1 MQFNVY
7 SLVLLTAIFLFSFNT
22 RSATWSE
29 NELHIQHGK
38 LNQPFAEV
46 SGTELTTT
54 IFTFQ
59 HVSGWEYGG
68 NFFFAD
74 YSSTSAG
81 DELYAEWYPTL
92 SSKAL
97 FNANYSGVLSDIS
110 FVMGVNMAPES
121 DVLKYLPGIQLHLDV
136 EGFQFLNVLVTAYLD
151 DSEGL
156 SAGGA
161 PKEDDSWMVD
171 IAWRYPLSLSSQQ
184 FYIEGHAEY
193 IDERTSEIPGAVVE
207 SWVLA
212 QIQARWDAGQ
222 AFFNVKDRLFLG
234 VEYQYWN
241 NKLGTQEEDSVVQAL
256 AVWRF

>member
-7 SLVLLTAIFLFSFNT
+7 SLVVLIATLIYSH
-22 RSATWSE
+22 SSDCATWSE
-29 NELHIQHGK
+29 NEFHFQYGK
-38 LNQPFAEV
+38 LNQPFAEA
-46 SGTELTTT
+46 SGTTLSTS

-59 HVSGWEYGG
+59 HASAWEYGS

-74 YSSTSAG
+74 YSSTSLG
-81 DELYAEWYPTL
+81 DELYAEWYPAF

-97 FNANYSGVLSDIS
+97 LNANYDGVLSDVS
-110 FVMGVNMAPES
+110 FVMGINMAPES

-136 EGFQFLNVLVTAYLD
+136 EGFQFLNVLITAYLD
-151 DSEGL
+151 DSEGIN
-156 SAGGA
+156 AGGA

-171 IAWRYPLSLSSQQ
+171 IAWRYPLNLSSQQ

-193 IDERTSEIPGAVVE
+193 IDERTSEIPDAIVE

-222 AFFNVKDRLFLG
+222 TFFNVKDRLFLG
-234 VEYQYWN
+234 IEYQYWN
-241 NKLGTQEEDSVVQAL
+241 NKLGTKEEDSVVQAL